1 MSNIWHDISPDRIQ
15 PEDFVAVIEIPKGS
29 KKKYELDK
37 ETGLIIL
44 DRVLYTSTHYPA
56 NYGFIPRTYGDDGDP
71 LDVLV
76 VCSESIDP
84 LTLVRCY
91 PIGYISMLDGGKND
105 EKIIAIPFSDPTY
118 NNVQDLMDLP
128 PHLFDEMAHF
138 FSVYKALEGKE
149 TVAKDVNDRAAAVEV
164 IRKAMEHYAEC
175 FLGGAKAKEELK
187 KSPSWPQG
195 HGALCRVL
203 SRRRQGQGGVEEV
216 AVVDGTGG
224 ISIEKPPGSLVSRGA
239 YCFNQ
244 KD

>member
-138 FSVYKALEGKE
+138 FSVYKALEG
-149 TVAKDVNDRAAAVEV
+149 DRGQG
-164 IRKAMEHYAEC
+164 RQRPGRRR
-175 FLGGAKAKEELK
+175 GGH
-187 KSPSWPQG
+187 PQG

-203 SRRRQGQGGVEEV
+203 SRRTQGQGGVEEV
-216 AVVDGTGG
+216 AVVGG
-224 ISIEKPPGSLVSRGA
+224 CRGIKSRTH
-239 YCFNQ
+239 
-244 KD
+244 